1 MTPLPANNPPG
12 EDIFTQLPAKLENLP
27 FLLDPVLAAAR
38 ELGLTEDRCNDLE
51 LALEETLVNICNYA
65 YPDREGTVRVSCK
78 AEKDFLLVGI
88 EDDGIAFSLV
98 DADGP
103 DLSVEL
109 SARTIGGLG
118 VHLVR
123 SLIDDVRYRREN
135 GRNLLELV
143 LFVQDPAVSK

>member
-12 EDIFTQLPAKLENLP
+12 EAVFTELPAKLENLP
-27 FLLDPVLAAAR
+27 LLIGPVLAAAR
-38 ELGLTEDRCNDLE
+38 ALGVTEDRCNDLE
-51 LALEETLVNICNYA
+51 LALEETLVNICSYA
-65 YPDREGTVRVSCK
+65 YPDREGRVRISYK
-78 AEKDFLLVGI
+78 AEKDFLLVCI

-98 DADGP
+98 DAAGP

-109 SARTIGGLG
+109 AARTIGGLG

-123 SLIDDVRYRREN
+123 SLMDDVRYRREN

-143 LFVQDPAVSK
+143 LFIEDPAVRE